1 MIYKKGVLVFI
12 VGLYITAQATFAQ
25 LSTIDSLTAIYK
37 RDTAGTPAKLELL
50 NNLAYY
56 ETRDFNKAF
65 QYAEELVS
73 LSTKVKDDK
82 YLRKGY
88 FSKGN
93 IKRLAGKT
101 GEALHWYL
109 KSAELAIKMNNIK
122 AEGES
127 YIGIGDAFAVANNA
141 DLVKFYYNKAII
153 TLKKTSQLSRDD
165 SINLAS
171 LLNNVG
177 DAYRRFKNYD
187 SALIYLNDAV
197 FLFNKLY
204 DLKGRAYSLGTIGM
218 VYANIGKNTLAE
230 KNMSEAMAILESS
243 HDYSAICAFLLSIAD
258 LYKEKKDNTTALK
271 YTFKSLQ
278 LAEKHGVIEQGRD
291 ASLAM
296 SQLYENNGVHGDALL
311 YYKKHIIYRD
321 SISNIV
327 VERSMNNQ
335 RYNYEMSQ
343 NQIQVDRLNQQN
355 RDKKK
360 LNLALGVILG
370 LALITSVVLFR
381 NFQNK
386 QKAYQ
391 VLAVQKKETEAQK
404 LKAEE
409 ALATLQVTQNQL
421 IQTAKMASLGELTA
435 GIAHE
440 IQNPLN
446 FVNNFSELSV
456 ELLSELKEET
466 LNKLPENNR
475 LQAETLMK
483 DLSSN
488 LKKITDHG
496 KRADAIVKGMLQ
508 HSRTSTGTKEATNI
522 NALAQEFLRLSY
534 HGIRAVDKEFVVNC
548 IADFD
553 KRIGKIDIIPQ
564 DIGRVLLN
572 LLNNAFYAVRE
583 KKKQM
588 HINYEPQV
596 SITTK
601 RLTHLVE
608 IAIKDNGIGIP
619 SKLLNKIFQPFFT
632 TKPTGEGTGLGLSL
646 SYDVIKAHGGEIK
659 INTKEGEFTEFKI
672 LLPTT
677 VEMVK

>member
-1 MIYKKGVLVFI
+1 MANRKAIVLLIYSLWFVDKYSI
-12 VGLYITAQATFAQ
+12 AQD
-25 LSTIDSLTAIYK
+25 STIDSLTAIYK
-37 RDTAGTPAKLELL
+37 RNTADAPAKLELL

-56 ETRDFNKAF
+56 ETRDLNKAL
-65 QYAEELVS
+65 QYAEELVN
-73 LSTKVKDDK
+73 LSTKVKNDK

-127 YIGIGDAFAVANNA
+127 YVGIGDAFAVANNA

-197 FLFNKLY
+197 FLFNKLH

-271 YTFKSLQ
+271 YTFESLQ

-291 ASLAM
+291 ASFAM
-296 SQLYENNGVHGDALL
+296 SQLYENNGVHRDALL

-391 VLAVQKKETEAQK
+391 VLAVQKKETEAQQ

-409 ALATLQVTQNQL
+409 ALATLQITQNQL

-446 FVNNFSELSV
+446 FVNNFSEVCV
-456 ELLSELKEET
+456 ELLSELKEMTTTKYADFNREQANGLVSDLT
-466 LNKLPENNR
+466 NNLNKI
-475 LQAETLMK
+475 AV
-483 DLSSN
+483 
-488 LKKITDHG
+488 HG
-496 KRADAIVKGMLQ
+496 KRADSIVKGMLQ
-508 HSRTSTGTKEATNI
+508 HSRTSSGNKEPTNL
-522 NALAQEFLRLSY
+522 NDLVQEFFRLSY
-534 HGIRAVDKEFVVNC
+534 HGIRAVDKTF
-548 IADFD
+548 IAACTTDFD
-553 KRIGKIDIIPQ
+553 EKVGTINVIPQ

-572 LLNNAFYAVRE
+572 IFNNAFYAVKS
-583 KKKQM
+583 KKAQV
-588 HINYEPQV
+588 NETYEPHV
-596 SITTK
+596 LVKTK
-601 RLTHLVE
+601 RLDNKAV
-608 IAIKDNGIGIP
+608 IFIKDNGIGIP
-619 SKLLNKIFQPFFT
+619 KSVLHKIFQPFFT

-646 SYDVIKAHGGEIK
+646 SYDIIKVHGGEIK
-659 INTKEGEFTEFKI
+659 VFTEEGAFTEFEI
-672 LLPTT
+672 HLPYSN
-677 VEMVK
+677 

>member
-1 MIYKKGVLVFI
+1 MRRKAIHFFI
-12 VGLYITAQATFAQ
+12 FSLWFTVQATFAQ
-25 LSTIDSLTAIYK
+25 NSIIDSLTAIYK
-37 RDTAGTPAKLELL
+37 RDTADIPYKLELL
-50 NNLAYY
+50 NYLAYY
-56 ETRDFNKAF
+56 ETRDLNKGL
-65 QYAEELVS
+65 QYAEELIS
-73 LSTKVKDDK
+73 LSKKVKDNK

-93 IKRLAGKT
+93 IKRMAGKID
-101 GEALHWYL
+101 EALHWYF

-127 YIGIGDAFAVANNA
+127 YVGIGDAFAVANNA
-141 DLVKFYYNKAII
+141 DLVKFYYNKAIV
-153 TLKKTSQLSRDD
+153 TFKKPVHLSRDD

-197 FLFNKLY
+197 FLFNKLNE
-204 DLKGRAYSLGTIGM
+204 LKGRSYSLGTIGM

-230 KNMSEAMAILESS
+230 KNMKEAISILETS
-243 HDYSAICAFLLSIAD
+243 HDYSAVCAFLLSIAD
-258 LYKEKKDNTTALK
+258 LYKEKKDNITALK
-271 YTFKSLQ
+271 YTFQSLK
-278 LAEKHGVIEQGRD
+278 LAEKYGLIEQERD

-296 SQLYENNGVHGDALL
+296 SQLSEYKGMHRDALD
-311 YYKKHIIYRD
+311 YYKKYIIYSD
-321 SISNIV
+321 SISNIE

-343 NQIQVDRLNQQN
+343 NQIQVDKLNQQN

-360 LNLALGVILG
+360 LNFALGVILG

-391 VLAVQKKETEAQK
+391 ILDIQKQETEAQK
-404 LKAEE
+404 LKAED
-409 ALATLQVTQNQL
+409 ALASLQITQNQL

-446 FVNNFSELSV
+446 FVNNFSEISV
-456 ELLSELKEET
+456 ELLGELKEDT
-466 LNKLPENNR
+466 IQKLPEPDR
-475 LQAETLMK
+475 LHAETVMK
-483 DLSSN
+483 DLSLN
-488 LKKITDHG
+488 LKKIADHG

-508 HSRTSTGTKEATNI
+508 HSRTSTGIKEPTNI
-522 NALAQEFLRLSY
+522 NALAEEFLRLSY
-534 HGIRAVDKEFVVNC
+534 HGIRAVEKEFMVNC
-548 IADFD
+548 TSDFD
-553 KRIGKIDIIPQ
+553 KRIEKIEIVPQ

-583 KKKQM
+583 KKKQG
-588 HINYEPQV
+588 HNNYQPQV
-596 SITTK
+596 SITT
-601 RLTHLVE
+601 RLLAHQVE
-608 IAIKDNGIGIP
+608 IAIKDNGTGIP
-619 SKLLNKIFQPFFT
+619 AKLLDKIFQPFFT

-646 SYDVIKAHGGEIK
+646 SYDVIKTHGGEIK

-672 LLPTT
+672 HLPIT
-677 VEMVK
+677 V